1 MIKSIAI
8 QGYKS
13 FHPATPVTI
22 SLETATQKPV
32 FFYGLNGAGKTA
44 IGEVIHGRSIGDAKF
59 QACRVETT
67 QGGPFRY
74 MVYNHHFVQS
84 VIGEAAG
91 MPGIFTIGELDTET
105 QRKIE
110 ESERSLQEVRGVRD
124 AAQRD
129 VVTINGQL
137 AAALNDAKED
147 VWTVYKAHD
156 KGAFDSFLTGY
167 GRGAQKFFDDLR
179 TYVTPEDETLEH
191 LDSLAKRLADIS
203 GDETSKGTHQLAL
216 GSFQAIEKDAVWRE
230 RAEVSGES
238 RLAPL
243 VEKLSSGD
251 WVSKGRAFVHDD
263 QCPFCQQGLP
273 HAFLEELAKLLDGNR
288 QEKIDLIDGHITA
301 YETAIQ
307 TLEAAA
313 GGALADP
320 LSQETDLKTVW
331 GIVHAL
337 LKANLATMR
346 LKQATPSEPV
356 EITQT
361 DLEPMRDALS
371 ALNTR
376 IGTFNQRIQNKA
388 AERSTI
394 RDLFWKNMCRDRI
407 GVYRAYDARVAPLN
421 EQLTAAQTRDR
432 EAGAKEAGYIGT
444 LTELRKKQ
452 EGMDASVAA
461 INERLK
467 GLGVDSFTIARKS
480 GEGSLYSLE
489 RPAHGKSSTQTLSE
503 GEKTLISFL
512 YFIELLKGSNEQGA
526 AVDISKTVVVIDD
539 PISSLSHNFV
549 YDIASITCHELIR
562 PLGGQKVRQVIVLTH
577 NLFFLHEL
585 VYQVGTKKLD
595 KADKHC
601 QLLRVVKSDHSQVV
615 PMDARDFAND
625 YDALWHVMQDAKD
638 GLVRIQVVPNTMRC
652 ILENFFAFTGNIQRF
667 EDILQQLSAE
677 DGTFRPLERFL
688 NRGSHRDETN
698 IAHID
703 WGQFDIAYYLAKL
716 KAVFQAA
723 GHPDHYRLK
732 MGLPEV
738 PDSESV
744 SGQLMPPLTP

>member
-1 MIKSIAI
+1 MIKSIVI

-13 FHPATPVTI
+13 FHPTIPTTI

-32 FFYGLNGAGKTA
+32 FLYGLNGAGKTA
-44 IGEVIHGRSIGDAKF
+44 IGEVIHGSSIGDAKF
-59 QACRVETT
+59 QACRVDTT

-74 MVYNHHFVQS
+74 LVYNHHFVQS
-84 VIGEAAG
+84 IIGEAAG

-105 QRKIE
+105 QRKID
-110 ESERSLQEVRGVRD
+110 ESERLLQEVRGARES
-124 AAQRD
+124 AQRD
-129 VVTINGQL
+129 VLTITGQL
-137 AAALNDAKED
+137 ATALNDAKEE
-147 VWTVYKAHD
+147 VWTVYKTHD

-179 TYVTPEDETLEH
+179 TYATPDDETLDD
-191 LDSLAKRLADIS
+191 LDSLAKRLVDIS
-203 GDETSKGTHQLAL
+203 GNETSKGTHHFAL
-216 GSFQAIEKDAVWRE
+216 GPFQAIEEDAVWQE
-230 RAEVSGES
+230 RVKVSGES

-243 VEKLSSGD
+243 VEKLDNGD
-251 WVSKGRAFVHDD
+251 WVSKGRTFVHGG

-273 HAFLEELAKLLDGNR
+273 HGFLDELSELLDGDR
-288 QEKIDLIDGHITA
+288 QDKIDLIDLHIKNYEEA
-301 YETAIQ
+301 IQALETA
-307 TLEAAA
+307 AS
-313 GGALADP
+313 GALTEP
-320 LSQETDLKTVW
+320 LSQETELKPVW
-331 GIVHAL
+331 DTIHAL
-337 LKANLATMR
+337 MKANLATMR

-356 EITQT
+356 EISKT
-361 DLEPMRDALS
+361 DLQPMRDALS

-376 IGTFNQRIQNKA
+376 IGKFNQRIQNKV
-388 AERSTI
+388 AERGAI

-407 GVYRAYDARVAPLN
+407 GVYRAYDARIAPLN
-421 EQLTAAQTRDR
+421 EQLAAAQTKDR
-432 EAGAKEAGYIGT
+432 EAAAQEAACIGA

-452 EGMDASVAA
+452 EGVDASVAA

-467 GLGVDSFTIARKS
+467 GLGIDSFSIARKR
-480 GEGSLYSLE
+480 GEGSLYCLE
-489 RPAHGKSSTQTLSE
+489 RPAHGDSSAQTLSE

-512 YFIELLKGSNEQGA
+512 YFIELLRGSNERGSA
-526 AVDISKTVVVIDD
+526 IDISKTVVVIDD

-549 YDIASITCHELIR
+549 YDIASIICHELIK
-562 PLGGQKVRQVIVLTH
+562 PPGGQKVRQVIVLTH

-601 QLLRVVKSDHSQVV
+601 QLLRVVKSGHSQVV

-652 ILENFFAFTGNIQRF
+652 ILENFFSFTGNTQRF
-667 EDILQQLSAE
+667 EEILQQLSAE
-677 DGTFRPLERFL
+677 DGKFRPLERFL

-703 WGQFDIAYYLAKL
+703 WGQFDIAYYLTKL
-716 KAVFQAA
+716 NAVFQAA

-732 MGLPEV
+732 MGLP
-738 PDSESV
+738 SEN
-744 SGQLMPPLTP
+744 